1 MTHAWNCRLGWVLM
15 ACLCSGC
22 LPSSGPDDV
31 VSVAEDDP
39 DMSAAIATARSKLPG
54 FWAVFEQQTPG
65 DSDFALKVSITD
77 PNGTEHFW
85 VNALE
90 RTEGRIH
97 GTINNDPEIV
107 ESVKFGQR
115 IEVPEADISDWTY
128 TRNEKMYGNYTLR
141 ALLKTMPAEE
151 AEQFK
156 SMLAEP

>member
-1 MTHAWNCRLGWVLM
+1 
-15 ACLCSGC
+15 
-22 LPSSGPDDV
+22 
-31 VSVAEDDP
+31 
-39 DMSAAIATARSKLPG
+39 
-54 FWAVFEQQTPG
+54 
-65 DSDFALKVSITD
+65 
-77 PNGTEHFW
+77 